1 MLTPA
6 ITESSTSEP
15 LVIIVYAFCTAVI
28 VPPFLKRLPFA
39 EEITSGLTA
48 LCVRMVGKPEA
59 CVFAAARV
67 RPATAL
73 LRMKSRRFIFFV
85 MAADYRSTEIQG
97 FFNSFCGFRTDSVDH
112 LEPPTGDESLQLR

>member
-1 MLTPA
+1 MFTPA
-6 ITESSTSEP
+6 MTASSTSDP
-15 LVIIVYAFCTAVI
+15 PVIIVNALWTAVI

-48 LCVRMVGKPEA
+48 LCVRIVGKP
-59 CVFAAARV
+59 AAWFFVAAIV

-85 MAADYRSTEIQG
+85 MAAHYRSIEIEG
-97 FFNSFCGFRTDSVDH
+97 LFNSFGGFGPDPVD
-112 LEPPTGDESLQLR
+112 LIEPSCRDESFQIR